1 MEFLNTPPENPV
13 YFPAW
18 NIDKVDGSDADYAN
32 QKLTD
37 LAVRYLPRL
46 IMSDAGTFDS
56 VWNEYC
62 AEIDNV
68 DVQAYEDRMNEVI
81 DWRVE
86 NWAQD

>member
-1 MEFLNTPPENPV
+1 MPTFIIQDQ
-13 YFPAW
+13 
-18 NIDKVDGSDADYAN
+18 NIDKIDGSDADYAN

-46 IMSDAGTFDS
+46 IMSDENSFES

-62 AEIDNV
+62 AEIDNL
-68 DVQAYEDRMNEVI
+68 DIEAYENRTNEATQR
-81 DWRVE
+81 RVE